1 MSMTDPDNL
10 RKMAEV
16 HEAIEEIDGVEVTE
30 RDVAKK
36 VADDQEVNPMLSLFG
51 SLIEPEME
59 EVGIFVCRFEDDR
72 PDYPDDP
79 KPEDLE
85 QETESE

>member
-16 HEAIEEIDGVEVTE
+16 HEAIGEVDGVEVIE
-30 RDVAKK
+30 RDMAKK
-36 VADDQEVNPMLSLFG
+36 PADNQDVDPMLSLFG
-51 SLIEPEME
+51 SLIKPEME
-59 EVGIFVCRFEDDR
+59 EVGIFICRFEDGR
-72 PDYPDDP
+72 PAYPDDP